1 MIAESLQ
8 FPLVRV
14 ESALPATS
22 TSSILQELLLPDTRN
37 LALVPD
43 VTLPILRDSCTTLSL
58 YVSREDIHAN
68 SRSAGESLV

>member
-14 ESALPATS
+14 KSALPATS
-22 TSSILQELLLPDTRN
+22 TSGILKELLLTDTRN
-37 LALVPD
+37 LALIPS

-58 YVSREDIHAN
+58 YVNRGDIHAN